1 MGRCPTDGDR
11 IQRHIARRRIA
22 LAALAFAALP
32 YKLGLVVAI
41 VLGLVAG
48 VWASRRREVER

>member
-1 MGRCPTDGDR
+1 MLMKERAG
-11 IQRHIARRRIA
+11 QAAALVAA

-48 VWASRRREVER
+48 VWASRRREVAR